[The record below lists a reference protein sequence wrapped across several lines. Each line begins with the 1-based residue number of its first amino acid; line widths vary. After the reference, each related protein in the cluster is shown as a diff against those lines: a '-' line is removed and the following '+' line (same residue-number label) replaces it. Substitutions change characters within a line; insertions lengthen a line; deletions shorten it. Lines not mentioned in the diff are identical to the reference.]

1 MNRISAEPNQ
11 RPNRVGVIDIGSNTV
26 LLLVADVDGAP
37 VDEASRITRIGKG
50 VFESGRLDAK
60 RARLTRDSVIEFA
73 ERARQQSASPVVAVA
88 TEALRRAEGGREF
101 LAELQQDAGLV
112 RAWLLSGEEEARY
125 TIEASRRAYA
135 HETDLVVV
143 DIGGG
148 STELAWR
155 DGDRVRG
162 ISLPLGSVRLSE
174 SEVRDDPPSG
184 ADLARLAAA
193 CDRILTAAGFEAIR
207 GSGTAVALAGTATTL
222 AALDQEL
229 LEYRDERVEGY
240 PVTRSRLNH
249 WLQRLARLPL
259 AQRKCLPGMEPGRAD
274 VILAGLVIME
284 RVWELLGVPAF
295 RISGR
300 GVRHGVALSLLP
312 EGTARC

>member
-101 LAELQQDAGLV
+101 LAELQQDAGLD

-162 ISLPLGSVRLSE
+162 
-174 SEVRDDPPSG
+174 
-184 ADLARLAAA
+184 
-193 CDRILTAAGFEAIR
+193 
-207 GSGTAVALAGTATTL
+207 
-222 AALDQEL
+222 
-229 LEYRDERVEGY
+229 
-240 PVTRSRLNH
+240 
-249 WLQRLARLPL
+249 
-259 AQRKCLPGMEPGRAD
+259 EP
-274 VILAGLVIME
+274 
-284 RVWELLGVPAF
+284 
-295 RISGR
+295 
-300 GVRHGVALSLLP
+300 H
-312 EGTARC
+312 T